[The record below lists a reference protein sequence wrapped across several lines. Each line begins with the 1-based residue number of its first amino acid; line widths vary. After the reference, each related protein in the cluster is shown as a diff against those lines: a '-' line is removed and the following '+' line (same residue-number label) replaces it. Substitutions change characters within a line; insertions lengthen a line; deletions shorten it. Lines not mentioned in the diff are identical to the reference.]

1 MCLSSGLRRR
11 TFAPSIIAGIQS
23 NSGESH
29 EVGLGEVVAVEH
41 FDPIR

>member
-1 MCLSSGLRRR
+1 MRFSCGLRRR

-23 NSGESH
+23 NSGESQV
-29 EVGLGEVVAVEH
+29 ELGEVFAVEH